1 MGNATANGSTGHPLI
16 RGWRRLSHSGSLGIL
31 GGLAILVIVFG
42 LASPFFF
49 TVSNLLNIA
58 KQSSINAVIAFG
70 MTMVIISGGID
81 LSVGSVVAL
90 AAVVMA
96 TLMKAAVPV
105 PAAILAGLVIGFL
118 SGALNGIFISRVQ
131 LAPFIVTLGSM
142 SYLRGLALV
151 FTKGMPIY
159 GVAAS
164 VRWFGNGSVWI
175 IPAPVLLAG
184 GMALIS
190 LFLLRRTRFGEY
202 TIAMG
207 GNEEATRLS
216 GVNTVRYKTLV
227 YAFSGLCSVVG
238 AIILMARINAAE
250 PIAGTGFELDA
261 IAAAVMGGTS
271 LSGGVGSIVGTVVG
285 ALIITGLRNGLNLL
299 NVDANWQQ
307 VAIGVVIMLAV
318 IIDRIRKR

>member
-1 MGNATANGSTGHPLI
+1 MEKATAGGSTRNALNHVL
-16 RGWRRLSHSGSLGIL
+16 RRLTNSGSFGIL
-31 GGLAILVIVFG
+31 GGLAILMIIFG
-42 LASPFFF
+42 LASPYFF
-49 TVSNLLNIA
+49 TVSNLLNVA

-96 TLMKAAVPV
+96 TLMKAEVPV
-105 PAAILAGLVIGFL
+105 PVAILAGLAIGIL
-118 SGALNGIFISRVQ
+118 SGSLNGIFISRVG

-151 FTKGMPIY
+151 FTKGTPIY
-159 GVAAS
+159 GVPAS
-164 VRWFGNGSVWI
+164 VRWFGNGSLWFL
-175 IPAPVLLAG
+175 PAPVVLAG

-250 PIAGTGFELDA
+250 PIAGNGFELDA

-271 LSGGVGSIVGTVVG
+271 LSGGVGSIVGTIVG